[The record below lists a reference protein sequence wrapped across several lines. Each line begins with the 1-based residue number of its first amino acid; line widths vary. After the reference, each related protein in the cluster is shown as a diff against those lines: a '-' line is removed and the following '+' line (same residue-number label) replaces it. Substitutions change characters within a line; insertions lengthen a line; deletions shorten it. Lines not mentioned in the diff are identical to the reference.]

1 MNENIPWNYQPL
13 FFFLC
18 YLTFL
23 FTKKVEHCS
32 SFLNRFLFASFLCL
46 LFGFDFD
53 FFFFVSR
60 IWLVFFSSV
69 SAPEF
74 VRAQELAF
82 FSDCVQSAHPAT
94 LPDREQGRLTAL
106 ETFGPFRPKE
116 CFFGVS
122 EVFLALL
129 LIFFF
134 LLEFSLLCLIF
145 SPPASYIQN
154 HSRRSK
160 KVSKYRHLKF
170 INSFFNLT

>member
-1 MNENIPWNYQPL
+1 MNKNIPWNYQPL

-32 SFLNRFLFASFLCL
+32 SFLNRFLFALFLCCFFFVFC
-46 LFGFDFD
+46 FGFDFD

-94 LPDREQGRLTAL
+94 LPDREHGRLTAL

-116 CFFGVS
+116 CFSLFS
-122 EVFLALL
+122 R
-129 LIFFF
+129 FF
-134 LLEFSLLCLIF
+134 LLYF
-145 SPPASYIQN
+145 
-154 HSRRSK
+154 
-160 KVSKYRHLKF
+160 
-170 INSFFNLT
+170 